1 MVTMMMMSLMI
12 LIIRY
17 RDTSLAM
24 CEYTPLAQG
33 DLNDSEEEL
42 FPCKSGS
49 VSVRCAADQ
58 TSHQSPHNNA
68 CVTAAVGGN
77 TSGSV

>member
-49 VSVRCAADQ
+49 VSVR
-58 TSHQSPHNNA
+58 
-68 CVTAAVGGN
+68 
-77 TSGSV
+77 

>member
-1 MVTMMMMSLMI
+1 MVTTVVVSLMI
-12 LIIRY
+12 HIFRY

-42 FPCKSGS
+42 FPCNSGS
-49 VSVRCAADQ
+49 VSVRCVLVTNQ
-58 TSHQSPHNNA
+58 NQSTHINA

-77 TSGSV
+77 ISGSV

>member
-1 MVTMMMMSLMI
+1 MVTIVMMSLMT

-42 FPCKSGS
+42 FPCKSSS
-49 VSVRCAADQ
+49 VSVR
-58 TSHQSPHNNA
+58 
-68 CVTAAVGGN
+68 
-77 TSGSV
+77 

>member
-1 MVTMMMMSLMI
+1 MVTVMLMSLI
-12 LIIRY
+12 IDIIRY

-42 FPCKSGS
+42 FPCNSGS
-49 VSVRCAADQ
+49 VSVRF
-58 TSHQSPHNNA
+58 
-68 CVTAAVGGN
+68 VLL
-77 TSGSV
+77 